1 MREGHPLAKKAR
13 VTLDEIL
20 EYPFI
25 QYYLLIS
32 KRVSARTDARFDRVL
47 RDLGRKRKK
56 AMVTNQ
62 LMTAMETVCDTDC
75 LMVAAKYGLTME
87 REMYRIVR
95 KRYPVELPHE
105 GTISLVLLEHKRTSG
120 SPIHR
125 WLGDKI
131 VGLMRE
137 WDKGQTTDPETF

>member
-1 MREGHPLAKKAR
+1 
-13 VTLDEIL
+13 
-20 EYPFI
+20 
-25 QYYLLIS
+25 
-32 KRVSARTDARFDRVL
+32 
-47 RDLGRKRKK
+47 
-56 AMVTNQ
+56 MVTNQ

-105 GTISLVLLEHKRTSG
+105 GTIRLVLLQHKRTSG

-137 WDKGQTTDPETF
+137 WDKDLATDKESF